1 MDKLTLPTMG
11 ERTWFT
17 NLVQSLATLDGRIS
31 EDGFNR
37 DYVLSD
43 GLSRP
48 NGSGD
53 LAVNHFKIGDLNI
66 VYGWGQLTFNSKQ
79 YQSGKIKLP
88 YRAANY
94 RCIVGNVYTWDGDIR
109 FDSVDDATI
118 LLTPNA
124 DVNGTHDM
132 SFIMVWS
139 GN

>member
-11 ERTWFT
+11 GRAWFT
-17 NLVQSLATLDGRIS
+17 NLVQSLTTLDGRFV
-31 EDGFNR
+31 EDGFSR

-88 YRAANY
+88 YRPANY

-139 GN
+139 EN